1 MARYLS
7 RNLLKML
14 TLCYIGKENLL
25 FVGSDED
32 GDSKERFCDLSVT
45 SSKVVGDENAYNVL
59 ECLASIAGKFSIVFF
74 IDTIYCEM
82 IFKLEIDFF

>member
-32 GDSKERFCDLSVT
+32 GESKDRFCDLSVT
-45 SSKVVGDENAYNVL
+45 CSKVVGDENAYNVL
-59 ECLASIAGKFSIVFF
+59 ECLASIAGKFSIVLF
-74 IDTIYCEM
+74 IDTI
-82 IFKLEIDFF
+82 IVK